1 MGKSG
6 RVPRSPKDE
15 NGWVEYKRLVMF
27 RLDEINSHM
36 QSLNASMTEFQKNI
50 VRDVTDVNNRVD
62 GACTDVKCLQTEM
75 KIKSGVWGILGGAIP
90 ASVILAVELIKNG
103 IVGFTKK

>member
-15 NGWVEYKRLVMF
+15 NWWGEYKRLVMF
-27 RLDEINSHM
+27 RLDEINSNM

-103 IVGFTKK
+103 IVGFMKK

>member
-1 MGKSG
+1 MGKTG

-15 NGWVEYKRLVMF
+15 NGWGEYKRLVMF
-27 RLDEINSHM
+27 RLDEINQNM
-36 QSLNASMTEFQKNI
+36 QALNTNMVEFQKNV

-75 KIKSGVWGILGGAIP
+75 KIKSGVWGLLGGAIP

-103 IVGFTKK
+103 IIGFTKK